1 MVISHRHSGV
11 SCGASGDDLT
21 GVGSFSI
28 LGATPSRVSSSP
40 SYDTA
45 GGWLFKS
52 ARRVAPLLQKGKVS
66 KSKINI
72 MTVYESKGLEFS
84 SVVVV
89 KEGLSKSELYIA
101 YTRALKEL
109 AVVGTNEKELK

>member
-11 SCGASGDDLT
+11 SCGASGDDLN

-28 LGATPSRVSSSP
+28 LGATPSGVSSSP

-66 KSKINI
+66 KA
-72 MTVYESKGLEFS
+72 LPS
-84 SVVVV
+84 SNSQTG
-89 KEGLSKSELYIA
+89 KRGKTMYLSAHTQEA
-101 YTRALKEL
+101 A
-109 AVVGTNEKELK
+109 